1 MSAIQIWVTNSISP
15 FISNAEQCF
24 QASER
29 ARNGLGQDS
38 DIILGISRV
47 RNQDF
52 RAASEFHGVDESIFL
67 VMIFDILFDQV
78 FSAKVWYANQDLQ
91 REIDVIKQLEPSME
105 LSSDSSRSE

>member
-1 MSAIQIWVTNSISP
+1 MGAIQIWVTNTISP

-29 ARNGLGQDS
+29 ARKLWAS
-38 DIILGISRV
+38 DITLSISKA

-52 RAASEFHGVDESIFL
+52 RAASKFHGVDESIFL
-67 VMIFDILFDQV
+67 VMIFDILLDQV

-105 LSSDSSRSE
+105 LSSDSSKSE

>member
-1 MSAIQIWVTNSISP
+1 MGAIQIWVTNSISP

-29 ARNGLGQDS
+29 ARKGWGQDTNTAL
-38 DIILGISRV
+38 DIPRP
-47 RNQDF
+47 RDQDF

-67 VMIFDILFDQV
+67 VMIFDILLDQV

-91 REIDVIKQLEPSME
+91 RQIDVIKQLEPSME